1 MIACLQRVSS
11 ASVAVDGEVVG
22 AIERGLL
29 VLLGV
34 AKGDTD
40 DDARRLAQRVA
51 GYRLF
56 PNEDGSK
63 PIDRSALDLGHAMLV
78 VSQFTLCADTH
89 KGMRPGFDRAAPPE
103 LAEALYHVFVDAL
116 RAEGIERVETGRF
129 RASMQVA
136 LVNDGPVTV
145 WLETKSR
152 A

>member
-11 ASVAVDGEVVG
+11 ASVTVDGEVVG
-22 AIERGLL
+22 AIERGFL

-34 AKGDTD
+34 AKGDTE

-63 PIDRSALDLGHAMLV
+63 PIDRSALDLGYAMLV

-103 LAEALYHVFVDAL
+103 VAESLYRVFVDAL
-116 RAEGIERVETGRF
+116 RHAGIERVETGRF
-129 RASMQVA
+129 RASMQVS

-145 WLETKSR
+145 WLETKPR
-152 A
+152 V